1 MTFTLHLILIAEIK
15 TMMKLVKATDM
26 EFGVKI
32 ENMACFGIS
41 SAETS
46 DSPTN
51 TSININYY
59 VSNFHK

>member
-1 MTFTLHLILIAEIK
+1 
-15 TMMKLVKATDM
+15 MKLVKATDM